1 MLHCSVRGNAFGFH
15 AHLCDDGHKKFRQ
28 PHSQTKVD
36 PMVSRLT
43 LVAMLGTLALVG
55 QAHASEPLQL
65 PAVELSPLNAH
76 VTSLG
81 GGSSA
86 VTYYTYDPEGAYV
99 IRVVTTVGSDPAG
112 SAPPVRFVN
121 YLAAGQKAEL
131 SVAGADGEAPVML
144 ELAYDSDRD
153 RLVVRSAPAKPQV

>member
-1 MLHCSVRGNAFGFH
+1 
-15 AHLCDDGHKKFRQ
+15 
-28 PHSQTKVD
+28 
-36 PMVSRLT
+36 MVSRLT
-43 LVAMLGTLALVG
+43 LVAMLGALALAG
-55 QAHASEPLQL
+55 QTHASEPLQ
-65 PAVELSPLNAH
+65 PRAVELYPLDAH
-76 VTSLG
+76 VTTLS

-112 SAPPVRFVN
+112 SAPPVRLVS

-144 ELAYDSDRD
+144 ELAYDGDRD

>member
-1 MLHCSVRGNAFGFH
+1 
-15 AHLCDDGHKKFRQ
+15 
-28 PHSQTKVD
+28 
-36 PMVSRLT
+36 MVSRLT
-43 LVAMLGTLALVG
+43 LVAMLGALALAG
-55 QAHASEPLQL
+55 QAHASDPLQ
-65 PAVELSPLNAH
+65 PRAVELYPLDAH
-76 VTSLG
+76 VTALS

-131 SVAGADGEAPVML
+131 SVAGADGGAPVML
-144 ELAYDSDRD
+144 ELAYNGDRD
-153 RLVVRSAPAKPQV
+153 HLVVRSGPAKPQV